1 MELGKMKK
9 TKHSRVEARAK
20 RAGGTLRAIAGIT
33 AALIISGA
41 HTAAAQDTASP
52 FAGTYIGV
60 HVGHAGAD
68 ANFTG
73 APYIANLPNEDVAVS
88 GRNDN
93 FDLDGGLI
101 GVHGGYNA
109 VRRGKFLFGF
119 EGDWSHLDNKDTVTG
134 GETVII
140 SGEDF
145 VFDHVSTLD
154 LNWQATLR
162 ARLGYIAGRT
172 LFFGTIGVALL
183 DLDWSETA
191 TAFDDDAGETYVQNH
206 RGSDTLT
213 GLALGGGIEFAVR
226 ENVFIGAD
234 YLYENFGSSG
244 GLPFGHSTPP
254 QIGKVDDLDVHKVRL
269 RLSIKLGGGE

>member
-1 MELGKMKK
+1 MELGKMEN
-9 TKHSRVEARAK
+9 TKNSHVEPCGTP
-20 RAGGTLRAIAGIT
+20 AGETLKLLAGMWM
-33 AALIISGA
+33 ALVVSVA
-41 HTAAAQDTASP
+41 SPAAAQDMPSP
-52 FAGTYIGV
+52 FAGSYIGL
-60 HVGHAGAD
+60 HAGHAGSD

-73 APYIANLPNEDVAVS
+73 APYIANLPNEDVPVS
-88 GRNDN
+88 GRNDG

-109 VRRGKFLFGF
+109 VSQRNILFGF

-134 GETVII
+134 GETVLVN
-140 SGEDF
+140 GEAF
-145 VFDHVSTLD
+145 VFDHVSKLD

-162 ARLGYIAGRT
+162 ARLGYVAGRT

-183 DLDWSETA
+183 DVDWDETA
-191 TAFDDDAGETYVQNH
+191 TAFDDDAGETYVQKH
-206 RGSDTLT
+206 SGSDTLV

-226 ENVFIGAD
+226 ENVFLGAD
-234 YLYENFGSSG
+234 YLYENFGNSG

-254 QIGKVDDLDVHKVRL
+254 QIGKADDLDVHKVRV